1 MANHNRYKEME
12 QLLTVG
18 LIADTIIFILYLI
31 VSNAGIIW
39 LKMVLTLVCIALAAG
54 GLALLYM
61 TQELLKRRSLW
72 LSCGFFSV
80 LACILVSLILAYPG

>member
-1 MANHNRYKEME
+1 MAKHNRYKEME

-18 LIADTIIFILYLI
+18 LIADTIVFVLYLL
-31 VSNAGIIW
+31 VANAGILW
-39 LKMVLTLVCIALAAG
+39 LKVVLTLVCMALAAG

-72 LSCGFFSV
+72 LSCGFFS
-80 LACILVSLILAYPG
+80 LLTCILVSLILAYPG